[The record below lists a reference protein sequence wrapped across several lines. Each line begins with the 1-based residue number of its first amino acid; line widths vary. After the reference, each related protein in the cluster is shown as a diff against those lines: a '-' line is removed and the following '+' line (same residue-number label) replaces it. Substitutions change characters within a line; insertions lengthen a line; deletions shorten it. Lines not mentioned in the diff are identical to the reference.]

1 MDRQKVVLGFSG
13 GVDSTAAAV
22 ILKNKGFEV
31 IGLYF
36 DVLPEGDSETGSMAK
51 KTAEMIG
58 ISLRT
63 CNVSKDFEKLVIGPF
78 LDLYGRGYTPIPCV
92 MCNPAVKFAVLK
104 KTADELGAY
113 YIATGHYARITTEA
127 YTEPQLS
134 SEAGGIGNS
143 EVKCRYAVQKAVNLA
158 KDQSYMLHRLPQ
170 EVLSRLLLPIGSF
183 GSKDE
188 IRAICSGLKLPNSQ
202 KKDSQDICFIKGCT
216 TQEYLACHG
225 VTGKMGNFVKT
236 DGSVI
241 KNHSG
246 TANYTIGQRKGLGV
260 ALGSPAFVR
269 SIDPQTGDIV
279 LCSDVELY
287 SNRLKAEDCYWQLDP
302 PALGKTYTCKARYT
316 AKEAPCRIIKLQD
329 GGKTME
335 LEFDEAQRAIT
346 PGQAA
351 VIYDGNIVVGGGYIS
366 R

>member
-1 MDRQKVVLGFSG
+1 MDRKKVVLGFSG

-31 IGLYF
+31 TGLYF

-58 ISLRT
+58 ISLIT
-63 CNVSKDFEKLVIGPF
+63 CNVSKDFEKLVIEPF

-92 MCNPAVKFAVLK
+92 LCNPAVKFAVLK

-113 YIATGHYARITTEA
+113 YIATGHYARIAAVSEA
-127 YTEPQLS
+127 GPQLS
-134 SEAGGIGNS
+134 SVGIA
-143 EVKCRYAVQKAVNLA
+143 EEKCRFAVKKAVNLS

-216 TQEYLACHG
+216 TQEYLASHG
-225 VTGKMGNFVKT
+225 VTGKMGNFVKP
-236 DGSVI
+236 DGSLI
-241 KNHSG
+241 KSHSG

-260 ALGSPAFVR
+260 ALGAPVFVK
-269 SIDPQTGDIV
+269 SIDPKSGDIV
-279 LCSDVELY
+279 LCSDEELY
-287 SNRLKAEDCYWQLDP
+287 SKSLKAEDCYWPLDP
-302 PALGKTYTCKARYT
+302 PELGKVYTCKARYT

-351 VIYDGNIVVGGGYIS
+351 VIYDGDIVVGGGYIS